1 MAEEAGLEVKGMHRK
16 VCTSISPKQID
27 VVKKFFKKDDIVWQ
41 ASGRKDRVILREVLS
56 NGKTSKTTTQVRYML
71 MSLKEAYHL
80 FREEMKNEVIGLT
93 TFCSLRPVHIILFEQ
108 IPPNVCVCEYHK
120 NIRLILCLGK
130 PYFLVINN

>member
-1 MAEEAGLEVKGMHRK
+1 MAGEASFEVKEMHWK
-16 VCTSISPKQID
+16 VCTGISPKQID
-27 VVKKFFKKDDIVWQ
+27 AVQKVFKKDDILWQ
-41 ASGRKDRVILREVLS
+41 ASDRKDRVISREVLS

-108 IPPNVCVCEYHK
+108 IPPNVCVCEYDK

-130 PYFLVINN
+130 PYFLAINN